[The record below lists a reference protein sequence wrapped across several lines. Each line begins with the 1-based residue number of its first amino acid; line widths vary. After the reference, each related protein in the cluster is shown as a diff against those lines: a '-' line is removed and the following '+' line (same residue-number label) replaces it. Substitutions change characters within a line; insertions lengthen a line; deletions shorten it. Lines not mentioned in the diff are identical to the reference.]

1 MVLWNLG
8 SCAEQLLG
16 IVDNV
21 PDSISGT
28 NLLAII
34 DRQRLFME
42 QFTGLTVGSVD
53 IAEKFQ
59 PALMNLSIGE
69 TVGLMNLQGGDFNS
83 VSLGELSINKGAG
96 GNLNVVSD
104 DFKSRGMQQL
114 KEIGRNL
121 KYHRTF

>member
-8 SCAEQLLG
+8 SCADQLIG

-21 PDSISGT
+21 PDSISGA
-28 NLLAII
+28 NLLALI

-42 QFTGLTVGSVD
+42 QYTGLTVGSVD

-83 VSLGELSINKGAG
+83 IRLGELTVGKGAG

-104 DFKSRGMQQL
+104 DFKARGMTQL
-114 KEIGRNL
+114 KEIGRKL